1 MANLEVLFT
10 RERYTAMMNYL
21 TYALPTTFS
30 ALIHQLTADQVKLY
44 GGIDAPCCALEMCVQ
59 AVCLHFPPGFPTP
72 QLQHRER
79 ELSYLWRKSSLPMI
93 PGII

>member
-21 TYALPTTFS
+21 TYALPTTLS

-44 GGIDAPCCALEMCVQ
+44 GGIDAQCCALEMCLQ
-59 AVCLHFPPGFPTP
+59 AVCLLSPPPPPPPFPTP
-72 QLQHRER
+72 QLRER
-79 ELSYLWRKSSLPMI
+79 ELSYL
-93 PGII
+93 

>member
-10 RERYTAMMNYL
+10 RERYTAMINYL

-44 GGIDAPCCALEMCVQ
+44 SGIDAPCCAL
-59 AVCLHFPPGFPTP
+59 
-72 QLQHRER
+72 
-79 ELSYLWRKSSLPMI
+79 PMI
-93 PGII
+93 PGMHDTWHYMSRFTLFSMRD

>member
-10 RERYTAMMNYL
+10 RERYTAVMNYL

-44 GGIDAPCCALEMCVQ
+44 GEVDTQ
-59 AVCLHFPPGFPTP
+59 
-72 QLQHRER
+72 
-79 ELSYLWRKSSLPMI
+79 
-93 PGII
+93 